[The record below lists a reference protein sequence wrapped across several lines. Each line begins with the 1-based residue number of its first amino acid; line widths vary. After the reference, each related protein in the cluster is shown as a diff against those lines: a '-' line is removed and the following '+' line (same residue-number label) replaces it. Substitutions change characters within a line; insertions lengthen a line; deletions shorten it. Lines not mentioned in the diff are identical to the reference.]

1 MGINAAFSSWLR
13 GAQSTATA
21 ALRAAQN
28 YGATLQQQTV
38 TALSAAQQAVT
49 RPFQQQTR
57 STSRQGSTQAP
68 YTARTTTSVDFIG
81 GAARTIQGGV
91 RGAQQAAQQIV
102 RAHAPIVQGVQRDVS
117 RAIQAAPGV
126 IQNAPAAA
134 QQAARQIS
142 AAHAPIVQGIQRD
155 ASRAVRSAPAAIQS
169 APRAVQ
175 AAAQQIA
182 RAHAPVAQGIRRDA
196 GTVARSVRISPQD
209 IQEVKRIP
217 FNAPAWAVA
226 GAGANLVRDVARHG
240 VVLPGDTDARYK
252 AHTAAYADYEQL
264 RKQYAG
270 NFEGDTFVARNAQDM
285 AAYQRLQSAGN
296 KVERTGQAYETSAQR
311 ELFGIPAAARGV
323 GEWLSEQDRNISSTA
338 LRYVPQLKGAPQ
350 AAGQLKTFS
359 TWMSP
364 GTQAQEVGGRI
375 ARQLM
380 GRTAEE
386 MPTSGEYQRALTEGF
401 VEGVV
406 YQPATTLAWTGVG
419 VALGGGIGAVSKGAG
434 AASRSLAPVA
444 RATGL
449 SRILAPA
456 KPLVARGTDLLWKGV
471 GVAYGA
477 DVGYR
482 SIIDENG
489 YIRPPLQQ
497 ARELGRITAT
507 EALPMGAG
515 AAAVSRAPA
524 LVRRAA
530 AAPQRMVSSFR
541 GRSAPPA
548 DVMGGWYPENWQ
560 IMEGLRLRAL
570 SPSSSAKVVHSSRYP
585 KSRVEMVEV
594 SPGRRVPKGEL
605 DNYLRRFEVETPA
618 WRRPIPEE
626 YLAREDI
633 AQAYKFG
640 GRGGVSLPG
649 DPAPTMKGGWYPE
662 NWQIME
668 GLRMREM
675 SSPVTTVRGSS
686 RYPKSRV
693 EMVEVSPGRRVP
705 KGELDNYL
713 RRFEIEPAAWR
724 KPIPEEYLAAEDVAE
739 AYKFGTRG
747 DPLLDRVPPEY
758 RAKWGGG
765 APEAFYAGAPMGR
778 SRQVPRQRF
787 PSRKSPASSSG
798 RTPRIRPTT
807 RTVPTDL
814 SSGQASPLLLGG
826 WGDSALGEVAVTALS
841 PAQVVSPVTDSLS
854 VIGPR
859 NTSILDLGLG
869 SSILSRSGL
878 DLLGRQGV
886 ISVQAQE
893 QGQRQAVLLA
903 SDLLQGMMQSPRL
916 RQRQKQKQKQ
926 KPRYAR
932 PRLPTAP
939 KAKPRP
945 RARALKSDEDEA
957 ERRRRLREAQE
968 RAHWELGPAP
978 GIEEMS
984 SMIFGTSVLNL
995 GAAPRAG
1002 GPAPSFG
1009 FAARAPARPPVIPS
1023 FGPPSV
1029 GITGGSRTPA
1039 KTLAKKPAHAGEMR
1053 KKRGKRGKATKK
1065 KK

>member
-1 MGINAAFSSWLR
+1 MTR
-13 GAQSTATA
+13 
-21 ALRAAQN
+21 
-28 YGATLQQQTV
+28 TLTPVDAITRTV
-38 TALSAAQQAVT
+38 
-49 RPFQQQTR
+49 
-57 STSRQGSTQAP
+57 
-68 YTARTTTSVDFIG
+68 
-81 GAARTIQGGV
+81 QGGV
-91 RGAQQAAQQIV
+91 RGAHQAAQQIV

-350 AAGQLKTFS
+350 AAGQLKTIS

-471 GVAYGA
+471 GAAYAA

-482 SIIDENG
+482 SIIDESG
-489 YIRPPLQQ
+489 RIRPPLEQ

-507 EALPMGAG
+507 EAGPMLVGAG
-515 AAAVSRAPA
+515 AISRAVPA
-524 LVRRAA
+524 VRGAVASGRRAA
-530 AAPQRMVSSFR
+530 SSLR
-541 GRSAPPA
+541 VRSAPPA
-548 DVMGGWYPENWQ
+548 QARGGWYPRNDQ
-560 IMEGLRLRAL
+560 IMEGLRMQAA
-570 SPSSSAKVVHSSRYP
+570 SPSSPVQTVRGTSRYP
-585 KSRVEMVEV
+585 QSRVEMVEV
-594 SPGRRVPKGEL
+594 SPGRRIPKGELDNYLRRFEIETPQWRRPIPEEYLAAEDIAGAYKFGGRGGVSLPGDPTPTAGSPTAGWYPDNWQILEGLRMREAASPFQVARGGGSRYPKSRVEMVDVGGGKRIPKGEL

-618 WRRPIPEE
+618 WR
-626 YLAREDI
+626 
-633 AQAYKFG
+633 K
-640 GRGGVSLPG
+640 
-649 DPAPTMKGGWYPE
+649 
-662 NWQIME
+662 
-668 GLRMREM
+668 
-675 SSPVTTVRGSS
+675 PV
-686 RYPKSRV
+686 
-693 EMVEVSPGRRVP
+693 
-705 KGELDNYL
+705 
-713 RRFEIEPAAWR
+713 
-724 KPIPEEYLAAEDVAE
+724 PEEYLAAEDVAE
-739 AYKFGTRG
+739 AYKFGSRG

-758 RAKWGGG
+758 RGKWDGG
-765 APEAFYAGAPMGR
+765 APQAYYAGVPMGR

-787 PSRKSPASSSG
+787 PSRKSPSSSSG

-814 SSGQASPLLLGG
+814 SSGQASPLMLGG

-1053 KKRGKRGKATKK
+1053 KKRGKATKK